1 MITVSLAGDVA
12 EGSLR
17 TIARDLKEDFRR
29 IPGVA
34 AVRIIGARERQIWVE
49 VEPARLNQYAPSSIN
64 LSSLIPKWWAISWMT
79 VLRTIPRSPAGS
91 AVSISMG
98 PRYRVIRSGKAV
110 D

>member
-34 AVRIIGARERQIWVE
+34 AVRIIGARNAGQRRELRAPLVEEESIALAAAERHAE
-49 VEPARLNQYAPSSIN
+49 TDAHRLG
-64 LSSLIPKWWAISWMT
+64 
-79 VLRTIPRSPAGS
+79 LR
-91 AVSISMG
+91 
-98 PRYRVIRSGKAV
+98 K
-110 D
+110 